1 MKTRAI
7 FLPALFL
14 AACCLVDTAAAQT
27 LTKKQVKKFKGEY
40 IGFVTGIAGSTSA
53 GTAPVTFET
62 GVDYTAKSREF
73 LVPQTSNLHASPA
86 HRIVYRKPTG
96 NDRRIRVTGYYTG
109 TAINPTTSLP
119 EPVSGIRRMVIT
131 DRSKGVNVR
140 FVMRFTDTLREG
152 AYAAQDLKGTL
163 GREK

>member
-1 MKTRAI
+1 MKPRP
-7 FLPALFL
+7 FLFPSLIL
-14 AACCLVDTAAAQT
+14 AACCLVDSAAAQT
-27 LTKKQVKKFKGEY
+27 LTQKQIKKFKGEY
-40 IGFVTGIAGSTSA
+40 IGFVTGIAGNTTA

-73 LVPQTSNLHASPA
+73 LVPQISNLHASPA

-96 NDRRIRVTGYYTG
+96 NDRRIKVTGYYTG

-131 DRSKGVNVR
+131 DRGKGAKVR

-152 AYAAQDLKGTL
+152 AYSAQDLKGTL
-163 GREK
+163 GRVK

>member
-1 MKTRAI
+1 MKTRA
-7 FLPALFL
+7 FLLPALFL
-14 AACCLVDTAAAQT
+14 AACCLAGPADAQT
-27 LTKKQVKKFKGEY
+27 LTKKQIKKFKGEY
-40 IGFVTGIAGSTSA
+40 IGFVTGIAGNTTA

-73 LVPQTSNLHASPA
+73 LVPQISNLHASPA

-131 DRSKGVNVR
+131 DRGKGKKVR
-140 FVMRFTDTLREG
+140 FVMRFSDTLREG
-152 AYAAQDLKGTL
+152 GYSAQDLKGTL
-163 GREK
+163 GKEK